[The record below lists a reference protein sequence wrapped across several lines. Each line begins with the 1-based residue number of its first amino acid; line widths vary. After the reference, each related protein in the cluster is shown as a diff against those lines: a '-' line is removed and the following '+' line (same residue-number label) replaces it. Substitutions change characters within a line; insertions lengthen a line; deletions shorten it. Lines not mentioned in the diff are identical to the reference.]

1 MGILWIST
9 KFKSFKLIDTYTTGP
24 KCSVICNET
33 IPVSYL
39 WPLLIVCTQSITASC
54 LFDVR
59 ETLHYCPVV
68 NYRQLLQ
75 VYTSNKQPRLQV
87 APNCKVYPQSTV
99 MAKQSRFQ
107 VAPTCKGV
115 PPINSHGYFMVSVLG
130 DCTHDLIGR
139 QVRIDTWSIVSTC
152 WRYSI
157 SHLFP
162 QSVDTSLSPASLAS
176 DNR

>member
-1 MGILWIST
+1 M
-9 KFKSFKLIDTYTTGP
+9 
-24 KCSVICNET
+24 
-33 IPVSYL
+33 
-39 WPLLIVCTQSITASC
+39 
-54 LFDVR
+54 
-59 ETLHYCPVV
+59 
-68 NYRQLLQ
+68 
-75 VYTSNKQPRLQV
+75 YTSNKQPRLQV

-99 MAKQSRFQ
+99 VAKQSRFQ

-115 PPINSHGYFMVSVLG
+115 PPINSHGHFMVSVLG

-176 DNR
+176 DNRWVPCRYCTMWSNQSCHFYNRNYILKSYNYFLQWL